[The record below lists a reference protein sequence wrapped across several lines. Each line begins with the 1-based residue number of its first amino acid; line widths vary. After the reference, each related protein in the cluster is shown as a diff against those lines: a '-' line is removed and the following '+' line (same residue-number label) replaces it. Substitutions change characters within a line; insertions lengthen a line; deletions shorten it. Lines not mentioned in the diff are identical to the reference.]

1 MFVFKLGWFILILL
15 FIMFI
20 VIFFFVNLDFYVFII
35 FIDGLMVLCY
45 IENNL
50 NNNYFLVNNWNIW
63 FVYLIV

>member
-50 NNNYFLVNNWNIW
+50 NNNYFLVNKW
-63 FVYLIV
+63 FVYIIV